1 MSWRISRNTNGT
13 AHVKKHE
20 APKAYSAVAVH
31 QNGKRVTLSVQRVG
45 ITLLDGELALGS
57 HLVVMVEEKK

>member
-1 MSWRISRNTNGT
+1 M
-13 AHVKKHE
+13 AHFAQHKWHSSHE
-20 APKAYSAVAVH
+20 ETRSPKAYSAVAVH
-31 QNGKRVTLSVQRVG
+31 QNEKRVTLSVQRVD